1 MVLGIEDDI
10 EEGTDD
16 LRRNAVMA
24 YMELLEKPNLPDCL
38 LQLISWVLGE
48 YIVFVEEDFV
58 ENVIS
63 KLIKFLSMLCKG
75 NCLTKKPS
83 GEAYVGIN
91 NRRSR
96 AIRMTS
102 SKSF

>member
-1 MVLGIEDDI
+1 MFERINGYSDIVVGIEDDT

-16 LRRNAVMA
+16 LRRNAVIA

-58 ENVIS
+58 ENVIGQ
-63 KLIKFLSMLCKG
+63 LIKFLSMLCKG
-75 NCLTKKPS
+75 NCQATKKPS
-83 GEAYVGIN
+83 GEAYIGIQQ
-91 NRRSR
+91 
-96 AIRMTS
+96 
-102 SKSF
+102 

>member
-63 KLIKFLSMLCKG
+63 KLIKFLSMQCKG

-83 GEAYVGIN
+83 GEAYVRIK

>member
-16 LRRNAVMA
+16 LRRNAVIA

-48 YIVFVEEDFV
+48 YILYVEEDFV
-58 ENVIS
+58 ENVIGQ
-63 KLIKFLSMLCKG
+63 LIKFLSMLCKG
-75 NCLTKKPS
+75 NCQAKNPF
-83 GEAYVGIN
+83 GEAYVGIQQQKN
-91 NRRSR
+91 K
-96 AIRMTS
+96 I
-102 SKSF
+102 KLL